1 MQEFWLYFD
10 LGREH
15 IADLSGYDH
24 ILFVTALC
32 LRYSF
37 GDWKKLLVLITAFT
51 IGHSVT
57 LALSALH
64 FINVSI
70 SWIEFLIP
78 VTIVITA
85 LSNVWQK
92 QTMIKSRFPLIYF
105 FALFFGLIHGLGF
118 SNYLK
123 SLLGKDQNIIMQLLA
138 FNVGLELGQLLI
150 VAAVLLLSFI
160 CTRLIKMNQREYIVL
175 LSGAVFG
182 VSLIMALE
190 RWPLKKTKEV
200 EALVR
205 ENKDLYA
212 ERKPANTYYLLT
224 ENKLPII

>member
-57 LALSALH
+57 LALSALN
-64 FINVSI
+64 FVTVSI

-92 QTMIKSRFPLIYF
+92 QTVVKSRFPLIYF

-123 SLLGKDQNIIMQLLA
+123 SLLGKDQNIVMQLLA

-190 RWPLKKTKEV
+190 RWPQKNKKEENSVLKQNNYKYTGP
-200 EALVR
+200 LST
-205 ENKDLYA
+205 DT
-212 ERKPANTYYLLT
+212 PYLLT